1 MENAA
6 QTMQAMGAR
15 TVFHC
20 VFRVGTNQYFLV
32 VQDEVQEVVTI
43 VRLSADE
50 FAFLRRLGIPECR
63 VVEPMGSGMPGMPG
77 MGGAPY

>member
-6 QTMQAMGAR
+6 QTMKAMGAR

-20 VFRVGTNQYFLV
+20 VFRVGEHQYFLV
-32 VQDEVQEVVTI
+32 VQDEVHEVVTI

-63 VVEPMGSGMPGMPG
+63 VIEPMGSATPGMPG
-77 MGGAPY
+77 IGGVPY